1 MTEEEVLMNLAILK
15 QNYKN
20 VKIEDPDA
28 EIAMWLSAFGESDPE
43 VIKVA
48 VQFHIAK
55 SKFWP
60 TVAEIKKLVPRAEM
74 LVQFEKANSEPQK
87 KLEAPKR
94 AKVTAIPDGMTEDE
108 WLDAI
113 IQDQID
119 LETEMY
125 GDDNDDNNAAGFL
138 PYEK

>member
-1 MTEEEVLMNLAILK
+1 MTEKETMMILAILK

-20 VKIEDPDA
+20 AKIEDPKA
-28 EIAMWLSAFGESDPE
+28 EVNMWLAELGQYPAD
-43 VIKVA
+43 VVKVA
-48 VQFHIAK
+48 TQFHIAR
-55 SKFWP
+55 SDFWP
-60 TVAEIKKLVPRAEM
+60 TIEAIKKLIPRAQT

-125 GDDNDDNNAAGFL
+125 GDDNDDNNTAGFL

>member
-20 VKIEDPDA
+20 AKIDDPDA

-43 VIKVA
+43 VVKVA
-48 VQFHIAK
+48 VSFHIG
-55 SKFWP
+55 SSNFWP
-60 TVAEIKKLVPRAEM
+60 TIENIKKWMPRAEI
-74 LVQFEKANSEPQK
+74 LVQFERNNAQPKNAI
-87 KLEAPKR
+87 EAPKK
-94 AKVTAIPDGMTEDE
+94 AKVTAIPDGMSEKE
-108 WLDAI
+108 FLDAI

-119 LETEMY
+119 LETAMY
-125 GDDNDDNNAAGFL
+125 GDDNDDTAGFL